1 MQVGDL
7 VWARWADDCIGIV
20 IDTMSDGINVEHL
33 YRVKWWGLG
42 YGTCTHETLEYIEDL
57 VTKEEKCSKQE
68 T

>member
-1 MQVGDL
+1 MQIGDL
-7 VWARWADDCIGIV
+7 VWARWVDDCIGIV
-20 IDTMSDGINVEHL
+20 IDTVVDEINVEHL

-68 T
+68 I